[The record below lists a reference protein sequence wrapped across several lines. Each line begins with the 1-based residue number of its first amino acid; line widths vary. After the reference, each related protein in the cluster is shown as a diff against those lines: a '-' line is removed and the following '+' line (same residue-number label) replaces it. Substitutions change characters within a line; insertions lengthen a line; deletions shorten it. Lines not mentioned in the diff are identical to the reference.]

1 MKEIE
6 GSSVEQIVY
15 HIVENRCDSFRSDV
29 VHDGRF
35 MGVNHGKCFV
45 WLVCA
50 SGTHIATNENPQL
63 IEGMLN
69 SVYDVRGIFFVNDA
83 TKRII
88 EFNSITEIKT
98 YLSMTGVIM
107 SDD

>member
-50 SGTHIATNENPQL
+50 SGTHIATNENPTL
-63 IEGMLN
+63 LEHMLKL
-69 SVYDVRGIFFVNDA
+69 SDCIRGIFFINDA

-88 EFNSITEIKT
+88 EFGSIEELTT
-98 YLSMTGVIM
+98 YLSMTGAIM